1 MKTQIAREDSSRILR
16 LSVVVTAYN
25 SERTIEK
32 LITALV
38 EMLSKQHD
46 VFVEQIIVIDDA
58 STDSTFS
65 KALVCS
71 RQIPQLRIVRLSR
84 NYGQQIAMSAGIK
97 RATGDAVLIMDDD
110 GQNPISEIPGIL
122 NRFVVSDAEIVIA
135 TAKHSRFS
143 RRVTSKIF
151 WLAMRSSRIPGEPE
165 SQLMMRVFSRRVAE
179 AFKSYP
185 EANRT
190 IYGVMRDIGFKSE
203 GYKVDV
209 DEHLEGREISRYS
222 FLKRLEVFI
231 DAYLSSGY
239 RPFGSLLGHSVILAL
254 VGGITG
260 TSLLIFGLIDRFSR
274 ILVGGLFFSGISILL
289 GLAGFFAAIL
299 IRLIALTY
307 VEARRRPLYH
317 LLSDSGVPSGLRD
330 DNA

>member
-1 MKTQIAREDSSRILR
+1 VKTQIAHEDSNRILR

-32 LITALV
+32 LITSLV
-38 EMLSKQHD
+38 ETLGKLHN

-58 STDSTFS
+58 SRDSTFS
-65 KALVCS
+65 KALACL
-71 RQIPQLRIVRLSR
+71 RQFPQLRIVRLSR

-110 GQNPISEIPGIL
+110 GQNPISAIPGIL
-122 NRFVVSDAEIVIA
+122 NRFLVSDAEIVIA
-135 TAKHSRFS
+135 TAKHLRFS
-143 RRVTSKIF
+143 RRFTSKIF
-151 WLAMRSSRIPGEPE
+151 WLAMRSSRIPGEPI
-165 SQLMMRVFSRRVAE
+165 SQLMMRVFSLRVAE

-190 IYGVMRDIGFKSE
+190 IYGVMRDIGLKSE
-203 GYKVDV
+203 GYEVDV
-209 DEHLEGREISRYS
+209 DEHLEGRETSRYS
-222 FLKRLEVFI
+222 FFKRLEVFI
-231 DAYLSSGY
+231 DAYLSSAN
-239 RPFGSLLGHSVILAL
+239 RPFSSLLGYSVFFAL

-260 TSLLIFGLIDRFSR
+260 TILLIFGLINQFSL
-274 ILVGGLFFSGISILL
+274 ILVGGLFVSGVSILL

-299 IRLIALTY
+299 IRLISLTF

-317 LLSDSGVPSGLRD
+317 LSSDSGMPSAHRD